1 MSIGVNE
8 QKLRSVSLAGWA
20 CDNWVNGGMR
30 IMTAKPRF
38 NGFSSVIRYAYNH
51 RLTVS
56 QLRRLSSPHRK
67 ILMDNLLPLY
77 MDETLV
83 MDERRLIFAMM
94 MDMRYSL
101 PGHLAP
107 WEQPP
112 YEPPPLDLDAVE
124 REEQGMI

>member
-1 MSIGVNE
+1 
-8 QKLRSVSLAGWA
+8 
-20 CDNWVNGGMR
+20 
-30 IMTAKPRF
+30 
-38 NGFSSVIRYAYNH
+38 
-51 RLTVS
+51 
-56 QLRRLSSPHRK
+56 
-67 ILMDNLLPLY
+67 
-77 MDETLV
+77 MDEALV